1 VVVCLVEDP
10 FLAVIAYNIFLYA
23 ERRNGFRMDH
33 DHRFEGMVKVGIE
46 VEFNPA
52 NALLTRPGKRKR
64 RIGVSQIGKPGIGL
78 VRWALGTIRYVTW
91 AK

>member
-1 VVVCLVEDP
+1 MEDP
-10 FLAVIAYNIFLYA
+10 FLAIIAHDIFLYA

-33 DHRFEGMVKVGIE
+33 NHRFEGMVEVSIE

-52 NALLTRPGKRKR
+52 NALLSRPGKRKR
-64 RIGVSQIGKPGIGL
+64 RIGISQIGKPGVGL
-78 VRWALGTIRYVTW
+78 VRWALSTIRYIRW

>member
-1 VVVCLVEDP
+1 MVEDR
-10 FLAVIAYNIFLYA
+10 FLAVIAYDIFLYA

-64 RIGVSQIGKPGIGL
+64 RIGVIQVSKPGVGL
-78 VRWALGTIRYVTW
+78 VGWPLGTIRYIERT
-91 AK
+91 K